1 MQQILIIQTASLGDV
16 ILSTSLAETL
26 HRQYPDASID
36 YLIKE
41 GYQSLFLGHPFIR
54 NVFMW
59 NKKEGKYRNLVNIA
73 FRIRSI
79 RYDAVVNVQRFASSG
94 FVSALSG
101 AGFRAGFE
109 KNPLSFTYTHKVKH
123 IINGSSHEIYRNHNL
138 IMPLVNIPADKSRL
152 YPSEAD
158 ESFTMQYRQGRYI
171 TISPASLYFTKQL
184 PADKWIELIDN
195 IPSGTRVLLLGSG
208 QDVDLCQSIVSTSK
222 NSNVESLAGK
232 LSFLQSS
239 QVMKDAQMNYVNDS
253 APQHMASAVNAPVTA
268 VFCSTVPSFGFGPLS
283 DKSAIVETTVPL
295 PCKPCGLHGY
305 NRCPETHFKCAKT
318 ITVNQLLLPLTY
330 E

>member
-1 MQQILIIQTASLGDV
+1 MQHILIIQTASLGDV

-26 HRQYPDASID
+26 HSQYPGASID
-36 YLIKE
+36 YLIKK
-41 GYQSLFLGHPFIR
+41 GYESLFHGHPFIR
-54 NVFMW
+54 NVFTW
-59 NKKEGKYRNLVNIA
+59 NKKEGKYRNLLKIA
-73 FRIRSI
+73 FKIRSI

-123 IINGSSHEIYRNHNL
+123 IINGSSHEIHRNHNL
-138 IMPLVNIPADKSRL
+138 IMPLVNIPANKPRL
-152 YPSEAD
+152 YPSASD
-158 ESFTMQYRQGRYI
+158 EKHTLQYRQGRYI

-184 PADKWIELIDN
+184 PAEKWIELIDN
-195 IPSGTRVLLLGSG
+195 IPSGIKVFLLGSG
-208 QDVDLCQSIVSTSK
+208 QDVDLCQSIIGNSK
-222 NSNVESLAGK
+222 NTDLESLAGK

-239 QVMKDAQMNYVNDS
+239 QVMQDALMNYVNDS

-295 PCKPCGLHGY
+295 ACKPCGLHGY